1 MQSISCTFPLIFLDS
16 GWLFIIFLHFRH
28 FFHLGG
34 NVFLYLWQ
42 TVCEIAHKLCEIAHC
57 FLCCNFSTAFYSMVY
72 TFGTVFVVY
81 IIL

>member
-57 FLCCNFSTAFYSMVY
+57 FATSKMLIALNMN
-72 TFGTVFVVY
+72 
-81 IIL
+81 ILQVWHGFCR